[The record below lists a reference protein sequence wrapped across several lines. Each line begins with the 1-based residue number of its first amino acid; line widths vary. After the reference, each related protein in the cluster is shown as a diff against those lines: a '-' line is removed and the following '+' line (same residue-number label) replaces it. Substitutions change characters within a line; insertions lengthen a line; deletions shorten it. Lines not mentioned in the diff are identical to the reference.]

1 MSMNEQRKKNLIT
14 VAVLVAVALAFY
26 LGSFIF
32 LTE

>member
-1 MSMNEQRKKNLIT
+1 MSMKEQRKKNLIT
-14 VAVLVAVALAFY
+14 VAVLVAVALGFY